1 MGSTVNVLIE
11 GMSRRRDSEVAGRT
25 EGSIVV
31 NLPGPSE
38 WIGRVLPVR
47 ITEAAPNS
55 LRGEAVL

>member
-1 MGSTVNVLIE
+1 V
-11 GMSRRRDSEVAGRT
+11 SRRRDSEVAGRT
-25 EGSIVV
+25 EGHIVV